1 MDWTRT
7 ENLIMTSHS
16 PALLCAWEVGAGLP
30 ILQAA
35 KPRKSRKPLA
45 LGTQPPKRENW
56 GHCRP
61 QDGDVTTPE
70 TAKTGS
76 NRGAVE

>member
-7 ENLIMTSHS
+7 ENLIMTSRS
-16 PALLCAWEVGAGLP
+16 PAPLCTWEVGAGLP

-45 LGTQPPKRENW
+45 LGTQPPTRENW
-56 GHCRP
+56 A
-61 QDGDVTTPE
+61 
-70 TAKTGS
+70 TAGPRT
-76 NRGAVE
+76 VM